1 MIAKVIYTNGE
12 VRTEELSVSD
22 AAVRLKTESDVKAI
36 EFFEDALN
44 ELLATKLEQALV
56 LGLK

>member
-12 VRTEELSVSD
+12 VINEELSVSD
-22 AAVRLKTESDVKAI
+22 AAVRLLTELDVKAI

-44 ELLATKLEQALV
+44 ELLAKKLEQALV

>member
-12 VRTEELSVSD
+12 VRNEELSVSD
-22 AAVRLKTESDVKAI
+22 AAVRLLTELDIKAI

-44 ELLATKLEQALV
+44 ELLA
-56 LGLK
+56 

>member
-12 VRTEELSVSD
+12 VRNEELSVSD
-22 AAVRLKTESDVKAI
+22 AAVRLLTELDVKAI

-44 ELLATKLEQALV
+44 ELLAKKLEQALV